1 MNLFFRKILVLIL
14 SVFFFSAIE
23 NSGDGNVCVTLKAGN
38 VQYQRSPN
46 DPWQQLSPNKPRI
59 CLDEKSRIKLSQN
72 TEVSITGK
80 GKSAP
85 FRTAGIWQLL
95 PLISKESNP
104 PSIFDR
110 TMDFLLAKAKKSPF
124 SLDEYAKVNMRQKGV
139 VSRDGECIPI
149 MTSPLY
155 GTNLI
160 GTVVKFSWN
169 PTDKNSE
176 YNFSIYES
184 ASQIAQPIYT
194 LDTTGTNVEIDL
206 ADLDVVPGQDYYW
219 SATKKGAEKCIT
231 YTFRIAEKEVNDKLA
246 AALQELDKELPENP
260 GLHAA
265 VSAALYEESNFL
277 ENAKNQ
283 YEKAMQT
290 EPKNALF
297 KDSYGL
303 FLARNGQVKAAE
315 KILK

>member
-1 MNLFFRKILVLIL
+1 MTLFFKKILVLAL
-14 SVFFFSAIE
+14 SVFFQYAAIAQ
-23 NSGDGNVCVTLKAGN
+23 NKVISVKLLQGSM
-38 VQYQRSPN
+38 QYQQPQGSSWLVFKSPPDSLLISQN
-46 DPWQQLSPNKPRI
+46 A
-59 CLDEKSRIKLSQN
+59 RIKLANNSSV
-72 TEVSITGK
+72 TISYGK
-80 GKSAP
+80 GIKRSIAQP
-85 FRTAGIWQLL
+85 GIWSLL
-95 PLISKESNP
+95 PAVSETASVLNKAVQ
-104 PSIFDR
+104 
-110 TMDFLLAKAKKSPF
+110 FLVDKAKKSPF
-124 SLDEYAKVNMRQKGV
+124 SLDEYAKVSMRQKGV
-139 VSRDGECIPI
+139 VSRDGECITL

-160 GTVVKFSWN
+160 ETTVKFSWN
-169 PTDKNSE
+169 SAEKNSE
-176 YNFSIYES
+176 CTFSIYES

-194 LDTTGTNVEIDL
+194 IDTTGNNVEIDL

-231 YTFRIAEKEVNDKLA
+231 YTFRIAEKQVTDKLA
-246 AALQELDKELPENP
+246 AALQELNKELPENP

-265 VSAALYEESNFL
+265 ASAALYEESNFL

-283 YEKAMQT
+283 YEKALQT
-290 EPKNALF
+290 EPKNTLF